1 MILTAFD
8 AAGAPLADL
17 APTWAACLVASTG
30 AAASQ
35 PAVADVGGG
44 LYALALP
51 EGVAGILD
59 FGATA
64 LPRYVAV
71 ANADETVLAAYDA
84 DGGPLDGL
92 APTWASWRVAATG
105 ADATPGPTVTELSGG
120 LYRVESP
127 PDGEVG
133 VLDLGATASPRHLGI
148 GDELTG
154 GGGGDPVAPTV
165 ENITPAAGSPI
176 SSGTTLGFDVV
187 DNVALRRVVVL
198 ARFVGGAQDVVHDGD
213 AFAATYARGSTR
225 TAIAG
230 GWRYRIRRVGG
241 WPSSPSILPL
251 AVDTSGNEAP

>member
-1 MILTAFD
+1 MIITAHD
-8 AAGAPLADL
+8 ADGAPLAGL
-17 APTWAACLVASTG
+17 APTWAVCLVASTG
-30 AAASQ
+30 APASQ
-35 PAVADVGGG
+35 PSIAPVGGG
-44 LYALALP
+44 LYVLALP
-51 EGVAGILD
+51 ADVAGIIDL
-59 FGATA
+59 GATA
-64 LPRYVAV
+64 LPRYVLVSA
-71 ANADETVLAAYDA
+71 ADATVLAAYDA
-84 DGGPLDGL
+84 DGTPLDGL
-92 APTWASWRVAATG
+92 EPEWASWRVAATG
-105 ADATPGPTVTELSGG
+105 DDATPGPVVTKLSGG

-133 VLDLGATASPRHLGI
+133 VLDLGATAAPRYVGV

-154 GGGGDPVAPTV
+154 GGGDDPVAPVV

-213 AFAATYARGSTR
+213 AFAAAYAPGSTR

-230 GWRYRIRRVGG
+230 GFRYRIRRVGG